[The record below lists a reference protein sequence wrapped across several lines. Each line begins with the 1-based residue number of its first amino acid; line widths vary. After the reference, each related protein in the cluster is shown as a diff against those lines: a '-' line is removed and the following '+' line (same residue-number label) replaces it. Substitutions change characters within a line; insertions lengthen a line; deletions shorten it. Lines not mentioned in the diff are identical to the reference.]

1 VSVFTF
7 ARTLAQVLLTKAQ
20 TDGLI
25 KKLKSMVKKA
35 DAQYEVT
42 VAMLKRSSRCKARK
56 TLKMFALTCCLVLFV

>member
-1 VSVFTF
+1 
-7 ARTLAQVLLTKAQ
+7 
-20 TDGLI
+20 
-25 KKLKSMVKKA
+25 MVKKA